1 MPKSLFPN
9 YLRTI
14 RKRSGLSQ
22 DEVAFLLGSPS
33 GGIVSRYERFNR
45 LPSIETACAYEAL
58 FGNPV
63 RELFAGVFQKASEKI
78 AKRAQ
83 LLARKLEGRAP
94 DGAMARKL
102 QILRSIGNPQGM
114 SPAAQS

>member
-1 MPKSLFPN
+1 MPKSPFPN

-22 DEVAFLLGSPS
+22 DEVGLLLGSPS
-33 GGIVSRYERFNR
+33 GGMVSRYERCNR

-58 FGNPV
+58 FGDPV
-63 RELFAGVFQKASEKI
+63 RELFAGVFQKAGRKI

-83 LLARKLEGRAP
+83 LLAQRLEGRA
-94 DGAMARKL
+94 GEAAMARKL